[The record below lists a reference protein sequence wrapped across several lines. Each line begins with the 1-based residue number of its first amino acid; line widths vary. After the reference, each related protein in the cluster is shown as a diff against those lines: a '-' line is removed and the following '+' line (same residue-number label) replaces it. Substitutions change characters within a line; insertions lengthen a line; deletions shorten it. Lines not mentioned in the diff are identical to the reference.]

1 MQNHFT
7 LESFINQL
15 KETPLMKGIPFSS
28 FDLIELGIRCSKS
41 YNTIYKQP
49 AEKIT
54 KEIQGKNKMITL
66 LINEYPEDFKPQVI
80 KILDKYL
87 WQRRTKRL
95 VTMFQWN
102 KQKEEWLTKKAN
114 QYRK

>member
-1 MQNHFT
+1 
-7 LESFINQL
+7 
-15 KETPLMKGIPFSS
+15 
-28 FDLIELGIRCSKS
+28 
-41 YNTIYKQP
+41 
-49 AEKIT
+49 
-54 KEIQGKNKMITL
+54 MITL